1 MTEEELQKIKIVNF
15 TEEKEQEEFK
25 QPENVNFGS
34 WFGQEDNLDIIPSK
48 TKFNFGDEIVDT
60 QFNKPEQS
68 KQVNQIQTFFPVQK
82 KKGNRWIS
90 DLADEDEERKKLNDI
105 ILKLAQYNEEDDDED
120 PYTQSKMIK

>member
-1 MTEEELQKIKIVNF
+1 MQRLFDMSEQELQNIKIINF

-48 TKFNFGDEIVDT
+48 TKFNFGDEDT
-60 QFNKPEQS
+60 QFNKPEQP

-105 ILKLAQYNEEDDDED
+105 ILKLA
-120 PYTQSKMIK
+120 